1 MTIYEYVS
9 YMQPDII
16 EELKRLYKWQK
27 PAGIYIT
34 FKQAISLM
42 RHPKWKRINRRLRQT
57 GW

>member
-9 YMQPDII
+9 YMQPEVI
-16 EELKRLYKWQK
+16 EKLKQLYRWQK
-27 PAGIYIT
+27 PTNIYMT
-34 FKQAISLM
+34 FKQAIAFM